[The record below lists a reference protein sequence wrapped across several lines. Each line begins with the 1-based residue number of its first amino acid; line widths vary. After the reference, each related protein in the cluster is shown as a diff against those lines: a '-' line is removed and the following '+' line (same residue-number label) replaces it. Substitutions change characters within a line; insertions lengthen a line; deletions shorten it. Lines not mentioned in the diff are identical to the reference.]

1 MDILLSQAFNYF
13 FVRCND
19 QLCSTFRK
27 KKKKIDYKKEE
38 EMIQKIIDWMNENKV
53 SVAFVGAALVIT
65 TQWFTCS
72 VEPTSS
78 TPEPQQVEGE
88 E

>member
-1 MDILLSQAFNYF
+1 
-13 FVRCND
+13 
-19 QLCSTFRK
+19 
-27 KKKKIDYKKEE
+27 